1 MLLLLLQLSCLY
13 KLVPDTRICEDVG
26 YAISARTL
34 DCLDDEVLAAERYE
48 EWGERSVCLLDAEDP
63 PADNPDG
70 ILPMVES
77 DYGAEQD
84 RINRLYGCVQA
95 IDALP
100 CEGVALRGDTLS
112 WWLQADPACAQVAEV
127 PR

>member
-34 DCLDDEVLAAERYE
+34 DCLDDEVLAAERSE
-48 EWGERSVCLLDAEDP
+48 EWGERSVCL
-63 PADNPDG
+63 
-70 ILPMVES
+70 
-77 DYGAEQD
+77 
-84 RINRLYGCVQA
+84 LYGCVQA